1 MIDTVWLLSSKSS
14 ISVTKQGLIVLDSN
28 IRPGFKTRPFS
39 LICFY
44 FKVTNTLNWM
54 VRMSSELETNIVSVE
69 RVKEYSEA
77 PTEVK

>member
-1 MIDTVWLLSSKSS
+1 M
-14 ISVTKQGLIVLDSN
+14 VTKQCLIVFGFGFLFGRALDLSSSDLN
-28 IRPGFKTRPFS
+28 SAFN
-39 LICFY
+39 LISICVCV
-44 FKVTNTLNWM
+44 KVTSTLNWM